1 MKTTILFT
9 SITFALILWSC
20 SQEHK
25 TERTSEDQ
33 SVESPVDAKLA
44 TTESKA
50 KDDASESISSSAAVE
65 TKNNGNRKFIRT
77 ADLKFKVKSVLKATY
92 GIEDIVGRQ
101 GGFVT
106 YTNLY
111 STIDYVNSTA
121 ISAHSTLETTHF
133 TVLNSMTI
141 RIPNTKL
148 DTTLKAIAKHIDY
161 LDHRI
166 ITADD
171 VALKLLSN
179 DLTQKRATKTERRL
193 TDAIDNRGKKLN
205 ETVESEEILANKQE
219 QSDNAKIANM
229 SLNDQID
236 FSTITISMYQRQ
248 DIKRDVISNY
258 KNIAAYEPGFGK
270 KVMESLTSGWHILEV
285 TILFLL
291 NLWGLILASVAVF
304 FLYRF
309 VAPKFKKK
317 LYKLLLGASPLVI
330 ICKAFSLT

>member
-1 MKTTILFT
+1 MKTNLLFT
-9 SITFALILWSC
+9 SILFAFFLLSC

-25 TERTSEDQ
+25 AERTSDQ
-33 SVESPVDAKLA
+33 SNENAEASTVDMASA
-44 TTESKA
+44 VSESKA
-50 KDDASESISSSAAVE
+50 KDAASESISSSAAVE
-65 TKNNGNRKFIRT
+65 TNKNGNRKFIRT
-77 ADLKFKVKSVLKATY
+77 ADLKFKVKSVVKATY
-92 GIEDIVGRQ
+92 GIEDIVGQQ
-101 GGFVT
+101 GGFVS

-121 ISAHSTLETTHF
+121 ISADSTLETTYF

-171 VALKLLSN
+171 VALQLLSN
-179 DLTQKRATKTERRL
+179 DLTQKRADKTERRL
-193 TDAIDNRGKKLN
+193 TNAIDNRGKRLN
-205 ETVESEEILANKQE
+205 ETVASEEILANKQE

-229 SLNDQID
+229 ALNDQID

-248 DIKRDVISNY
+248 DIKRDVIADF
-258 KNIAAYEPGFGK
+258 KNITAYEPGFGK
-270 KVMESLTSGWHILEV
+270 KVIESLISGWQILEV

-291 NLWGLILASVAVF
+291 NLWGLILAAVAVF

-309 VAPKFKKK
+309 VAPKFRK
-317 LYKLLLGASPLVI
+317 
-330 ICKAFSLT
+330 

>member
-1 MKTTILFT
+1 MKTKLLLIGIVLAFLF
-9 SITFALILWSC
+9 INCA
-20 SQEHK
+20 QEHK
-25 TERTSEDQ
+25 AERTSNQSNE
-33 SVESPVDAKLA
+33 SVESSSVDMASA
-44 TTESKA
+44 AFESKT
-50 KDDASESISSSAAVE
+50 KDDASKSISSSAAVE
-65 TKNNGNRKFIRT
+65 TNKNGNRKFIRT
-77 ADLKFKVKSVLKATY
+77 ADLKFKVESVVKATY

-111 STIDYVNSTA
+111 STIDNVSTTA
-121 ISAHSTLETTHF
+121 ISADSTLETTYF

-171 VALKLLSN
+171 VALQILSN
-179 DLTQKRATKTERRL
+179 DLTQKRASKTERRL
-193 TDAIDNRGKKLN
+193 TNAIDNRGKKLN
-205 ETVESEEILANKQE
+205 ETVSSEEILANKQE
-219 QSDNAKIANM
+219 QSDNAKIANLA
-229 SLNDQID
+229 LNDQID

-248 DIKRDVISNY
+248 DIKRDVISNF
-258 KNIAAYEPGFGK
+258 KNIDAYEPGFGK
-270 KVMESLTSGWHILEV
+270 KVMESLISGWQILEV

-291 NLWGLILASVAVF
+291 NLWGLILAAIILF

-309 VAPKFKKK
+309 VAVKIKK
-317 LYKLLLGASPLVI
+317 
-330 ICKAFSLT
+330 

>member
-1 MKTTILFT
+1 MKTKILFT
-9 SITFALILWSC
+9 SITFAFILWSC

-25 TERTSEDQ
+25 AERASEDQ
-33 SVESPVDAKLA
+33 SAESPVDAKLA
-44 TTESKA
+44 ATESKA
-50 KDDASESISSSAAVE
+50 KDNASESISSSAAVE
-65 TKNNGNRKFIRT
+65 TNNNGNRKFIRT
-77 ADLKFKVKSVLKATY
+77 ADLKFKVKSVVKATY
-92 GIEDIVGRQ
+92 GIEDIVSRQ

-121 ISAHSTLETTHF
+121 ISADSTLETTYF

-141 RIPNTKL
+141 RMPNTKL

-171 VALKLLSN
+171 VALQLLSN
-179 DLTQKRATKTERRL
+179 DLTQKRAAKTERRL
-193 TDAIDNRGKKLN
+193 TNAIDNRGKRLN

-229 SLNDQID
+229 SLNDQVD

-248 DIKRDVISNY
+248 DIKCDVISNY
-258 KNIAAYEPGFGK
+258 KNVAYEPGFGK
-270 KVMESLTSGWHILEV
+270 KLMESLVSGWHILEV
-285 TILFLL
+285 AILFLL
-291 NLWGLILASVAVF
+291 KLWGLIFAVVTVF

-309 VAPKFKKK
+309 LVPKFKK
-317 LYKLLLGASPLVI
+317 
-330 ICKAFSLT
+330 